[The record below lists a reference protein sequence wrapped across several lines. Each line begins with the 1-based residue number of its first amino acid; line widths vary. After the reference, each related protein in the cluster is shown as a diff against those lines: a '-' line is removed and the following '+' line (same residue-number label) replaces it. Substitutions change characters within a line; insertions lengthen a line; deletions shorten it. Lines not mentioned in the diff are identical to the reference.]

1 MAQLG
6 HSARIAVFSR
16 DVPASLTAWLLIGF
30 TVLDLDHETSPTMAR
45 ITDGQLI
52 VTIMEGAHPSPALA
66 YFNAAPMR
74 TAQQSK
80 DRGAPNTVLGP
91 KEIEFAG
98 PGGLM
103 IWVHEQSIDKAIKPD
118 GDQNPLLGFFDH
130 MVVHVDDLDA
140 SRRWAEAIGMLV
152 LDTTG
157 GTQPTIDVTD
167 GLMTLS
173 LRTMAVAGRPLEY
186 SADIDAETVQILRDA
201 LGDACQA
208 TLDANGEPLFIRL
221 TMPEGTTILVGRD
234 E

>member
-45 ITDGQLI
+45 TTDGQLI

-91 KEIEFAG
+91 KEVEFAG

-103 IWVHEQSIDKAIKPD
+103 IWVHEQSIDK
-118 GDQNPLLGFFDH
+118 
-130 MVVHVDDLDA
+130 VVHVDDLDA